1 MAETMHDQ
9 VMLSLLEG
17 LAEQLQIPV
26 GYADLATEELP
37 GRGGLCVL
45 RGERRIIIERTL
57 GVHQKARLLA
67 AGLAQFDLEGVFVL
81 PAVRQALE
89 AAGCNSH
96 EDMR

>member
-1 MAETMHDQ
+1 MMHDQ
-9 VMLSLLEG
+9 GLLLLLEG

-26 GYADLATEELP
+26 DYVDLATEELA

-57 GVHQKARLLA
+57 NFREKTRLLA
-67 AGLAQFDLEGVFVL
+67 AGLAKFDLEGVYLL

-89 AAGCNSH
+89 EAKRIDHPDAS
-96 EDMR
+96 